1 MFSAFGFEHG
11 ILTISLW
18 LRGFLHS
25 ISKHPFSEGSA
36 TSQNQHW
43 TVGERASVY
52 PGASYKRT
60 VCSEPQMGKPWC
72 FPSTQEFSGCSQQLP
87 SYTDFELLIRLMPAS
102 LHGGWETAAF
112 AKRSCSRLFRVSAG
126 QEVHYFEHYNE
137 GNPVSQLQNSDFTK
151 GLFFFSLDLKAN
163 GGLWTL
169 DGNSWRLSVSSAS
182 RCGRRLSSDH
192 R

>member
-1 MFSAFGFEHG
+1 MFFAFGFEPG

-25 ISKHPFSEGSA
+25 LNIHFRRGRLPLRTSTGQLGSEPL
-36 TSQNQHW
+36 
-43 TVGERASVY
+43 VY

-60 VCSEPQMGKPWC
+60 VCSEPQMGEPWC
-72 FPSTQEFSGCSQQLP
+72 FPSTQEFPGCSQQLP
-87 SYTDFELLIRLMPAS
+87 PYTDSELLIRLMPAS
-102 LHGGWETAAF
+102 LHGGCEIAAF

-126 QEVHYFEHYNE
+126 QEVHYFEHYNG
-137 GNPVSQLQNSDFTK
+137 GNPVSQLQSSDFTK

-163 GGLWTL
+163 GGRWTL
-169 DGNSWRLSVSSAS
+169 DGNSWRLTVSSAS